1 LIVLGA
7 RHSGI
12 MSVAIGWGAPHLR
25 IGAICQGVGAMGAEH
40 LHEDGSRDPAAWG
53 ELVPIVYDELRA
65 MARRQLRRERDSH
78 TLNTTGLVHETYLR
92 LVDQRATRWQDR
104 SQFFA
109 IAARVMRRV
118 LIDYAR
124 QHRAA
129 KRGGTT
135 QTITLERVE
144 QAMESDPTA
153 DEVRSY
159 SAADERAE
167 LLMALDDAVS
177 RLATVDERIAQVVE
191 CRFFGGLSEEET
203 AVALGVTAR
212 TVRRDWVKAK
222 DWLRRELQP

>member
-1 LIVLGA
+1 
-7 RHSGI
+7 
-12 MSVAIGWGAPHLR
+12 
-25 IGAICQGVGAMGAEH
+25 MGAEH
-40 LHEDGSRDPAAWG
+40 FVDEGRDPTAWH
-53 ELVPIVYDELRA
+53 ELVPLVYDELRV
-65 MARRQLRRERDSH
+65 MARLRLRRERDSH

-92 LVDQRATRWQDR
+92 LVEQRNVQWQDR

-129 KRGGTT
+129 KRGG
-135 QTITLERVE
+135 QAPAITLEGIE
-144 QAMESDPTA
+144 QAMESEPMA
-153 DEVRSY
+153 GEVRSY

-167 LLMALDDAVS
+167 LLIVLDDALS
-177 RLATVDERIAQVVE
+177 RLAVVDERLAQVVE

-203 AVALGVTAR
+203 AVALGITAR

-222 DWLRRELQP
+222 DWLRRELEP